1 MDQSRRS
8 GAQPM
13 WIPTC
18 ACELSKAWVAVTS
31 TAMTVPGL
39 IRLRGGGPGR
49 HVFLGRTKER
59 REGDAKKTKRDDG
72 HEHFVHL
79 ISGCGAHDEIADARD
94 RSIEIRQHHADEA
107 APKRK
112 PQSRDDERQRRGEDD
127 IEPQL
132 ALRAAER
139 APDL

>member
-1 MDQSRRS
+1 MR
-8 GAQPM
+8 
-13 WIPTC
+13 IPAY
-18 ACELSKAWVAVTS
+18 ACELSKARVAVTS
-31 TAMTVPGL
+31 TAMTVRGRL

-49 HVFLGRTKER
+49 NVFLGRTKER

-79 ISGCGAHDEIADARD
+79 ISRCRAHNEIADARD

-112 PQSRDDERQRRGEDD
+112 PQSR
-127 IEPQL
+127 
-132 ALRAAER
+132 
-139 APDL
+139 

>member
-1 MDQSRRS
+1 MDQSRLA

-13 WIPTC
+13 RIPTC

-31 TAMTVPGL
+31 TAMTVPGLGL

-59 REGDAKKTKRDDG
+59 REGDAKKTKGDDG

-79 ISGCGAHDEIADARD
+79 IGRCGAHDEIADARD
-94 RSIEIRQHHADEA
+94 RSIEIR
-107 APKRK
+107 
-112 PQSRDDERQRRGEDD
+112 
-127 IEPQL
+127 
-132 ALRAAER
+132 
-139 APDL
+139 